1 MIKVELKVSL
11 EEKKMS
17 QHISLKKLIANLFK
31 VFVTMKFCLQKFK
44 IILSSITRVYV
55 ITSLVVHIYIGIW
68 VSLKLS

>member
-1 MIKVELKVSL
+1 
-11 EEKKMS
+11 MS

-44 IILSSITRVYV
+44 IILSSITRVYNV
-55 ITSLVVHIYIGIW
+55 ITSLIVHTYIGIW

>member
-1 MIKVELKVSL
+1 
-11 EEKKMS
+11 MS